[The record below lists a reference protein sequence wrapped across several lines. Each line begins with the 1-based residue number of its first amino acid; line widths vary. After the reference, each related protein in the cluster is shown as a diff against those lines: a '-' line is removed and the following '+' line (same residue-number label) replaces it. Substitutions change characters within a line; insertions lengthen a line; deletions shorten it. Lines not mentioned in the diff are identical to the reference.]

1 MTRPGQRDFAD
12 RGTLTEA
19 VARELAVLIECAIAR
34 RGRAC
39 GLVPGGSTPGP
50 ILTRLAGLP
59 LPWSRVT
66 LGLGDERWV
75 PAEHPDSNEGMLRA
89 ALAGRPGAAAQVIGL
104 YRAGQTPEQAAA
116 AGLPAGL
123 ASGLAPPFDAVM
135 LGMGTDGH
143 FASLFPQ
150 APDLPAALSGD
161 GAPLLAVLPP
171 AAPSPRLSL
180 TLAALLDTRALLL
193 VATGAD
199 KRAVLQQ
206 AALPGPDHAPPLR
219 ALLRQQRT
227 PLAVRWAP

>member
-1 MTRPGQRDFAD
+1 MTSPGQRDFAD
-12 RGTLTEA
+12 RATLTEA
-19 VARELAVLIECAIAR
+19 VARELAVLIERAIAR

-39 GLVPGGSTPGP
+39 VLVPGGSTPGP

-59 LPWSRVT
+59 LPWPRVT

-75 PAEHPDSNEGMLRA
+75 PAEHADSNEGMLRA

-116 AGLPAGL
+116 AGLPPGL
-123 ASGLAPPFDAVM
+123 SPPYDIVM
-135 LGMGTDGH
+135 LGMGADGH

-150 APDLPAALSGD
+150 APDLPVALAGD
-161 GAPLLAVLPP
+161 GPPLLAVLPP

-180 TLAALLDTRALLL
+180 TLAALLDTRTLLL

-206 AALPGPDHAPPLR
+206 AALPGPHYTPPLR
-219 ALLRQQRT
+219 ALLRQRRT